1 MKYVLLGLEQCIA
14 VLSTCSV
21 FGLALNDGMNLSDG
35 LALKAD
41 LFLDKI
47 RVLNLSGLGR
57 RSGSE
62 HWSYSEHML
71 TFAGFGFKHWSG
83 SVVVRR

>member
-1 MKYVLLGLEQCIA
+1 
-14 VLSTCSV
+14 
-21 FGLALNDGMNLSDG
+21 MNLGDG

-71 TFAGFGFKHWSG
+71 TLALNIGLAL
-83 SVVVRR
+83 